1 MPEFSIIVP
10 CYNGAKFLPAAL
22 ESVLAQAG
30 DADIEIIVVD
40 DGSRDGSADV
50 AAGYPGVTVLRQA
63 NAGVSVARNLGIER
77 AAGRF
82 LIFLDSDDALR
93 PGMLAAARRAIAG
106 DQGIDVLHGVAD
118 VVDADAR
125 EVLGE
130 YGGRDLSGD
139 AFHSLLRSNDGPPN
153 TFVVRREAVV
163 RAGAFDPRL
172 RACEDWDL
180 WLRIAANGARF
191 ALVPQLRAVYRVT
204 PGSLSKNVEY
214 MWRGGRIVMHRTRCL
229 RPGCALCRQARAEGL
244 AGLALSMRP
253 LLRDIVKSPGGVAQA
268 VRLLLRNPSLLGW
281 QLYWQARRS
290 FG

>member
-1 MPEFSIIVP
+1 MPEFSIVIP
-10 CYNGAKFLPAAL
+10 CYNGAKFLPMAL
-22 ESVLAQAG
+22 DSVLSQEGGA
-30 DADIEIIVVD
+30 EVEVIVVD
-40 DGSRDGSADV
+40 DGSRDGSAEV

-77 AAGRF
+77 ASGRF
-82 LIFLDSDDALR
+82 LVFLDADDALR
-93 PGMLAAARRAIAG
+93 PGMLAAAQRAIAQEP
-106 DQGIDVLHGVAD
+106 DIDVFHGVAD

-125 EVLGE
+125 QVIGE
-130 YGGRDLSGD
+130 YGGRDLSDD

-163 RAGAFDPRL
+163 RAGAFDARL

-180 WLRIAANGARF
+180 WLLIAANGARF
-191 ALVPQLRAVYRVT
+191 RLVPQLRAVYRVT

-214 MWRGGRIVMHRTRCL
+214 MWRGGRIVMRRTRCL
-229 RPGCALCRQARAEGL
+229 RPGCALCRKARAEGL

-253 LLRDIVKSPGGVAQA
+253 LLRDIVKSPGGVARA
-268 VRLLLRNPSLLGW
+268 SKLLLRNPSLLGW